1 MSFLLEKH
9 YTQEHQIF
17 RESIRRY
24 FEKELTPH
32 VETWEKAGIVPK
44 EIWQNFGRQGFLCPW
59 LPEIYGGVDAD
70 LLYSLI
76 SVEESAKTHFS
87 GFLFF
92 LHSDIIVPY
101 IEAFGSEEQKHRWLP
116 GCATG
121 ELITAIAM
129 TEPGTGSD
137 LAAIRT
143 TAVRSGDHY
152 VLNGQKTFISN
163 GINCDLVIVV
173 AKTDPGAKPA
183 HAGISLLVVEDGTPG
198 FEKGRNLD
206 KIGFHSQDTA
216 EMAFVD
222 CRVPVKNL
230 LGQEGK
236 GFYYLMK
243 KLQQE
248 RLMTAIGAQVM
259 AEEALRLTID
269 FAKSREAFGRPIG
282 RFQYISFE
290 LAKLA
295 TDVELGRTF
304 LESLMLDHME
314 GREIV
319 QKVSMA
325 KYWIAEMLN
334 RVVER
339 GVQFHGGYGY
349 MEEYPIARL
358 FRDARVYTIF
368 AGTSEIMLLIISR
381 YLGL

>member
-1 MSFLLEKH
+1 MSLLEKH

-24 FEKELTPH
+24 FEREVTPR
-32 VETWEKAGIVPK
+32 VEEWERAGIVPK
-44 EIWQNFGRQGFLCPW
+44 SVWKDFGSQGFLCPW
-59 LPEIYGGVDAD
+59 LPEAYGGVGAD

-76 SVEESAKTHFS
+76 SMEEGAKTRFS

-101 IEAFGSEEQKHRWLP
+101 LESFGSEGQKRRWLP
-116 GCATG
+116 GCASG
-121 ELITAIAM
+121 DIITAIAM

-143 TAVRSGDHY
+143 TAVRDGDHY
-152 VLNGQKTFISN
+152 VINGQKTFISN
-163 GINCDLVIVV
+163 GINCGLVIVV
-173 AKTDPGAKPA
+173 AKTDPAAKPA
-183 HAGISLLVVEDGTPG
+183 HAGFSLIVVEDGTPG
-198 FEKGRNLD
+198 FEKGRNLE

-216 EMAFVD
+216 EMAFTD
-222 CRVPVKNL
+222 CRVPAENL
-230 LGQEGK
+230 LGQEGR

-248 RLMTAIGAQVM
+248 RLVAAIGAQVM

-269 FAKSREAFGRPIG
+269 FAKTREAFGKPIG
-282 RFQYISFE
+282 RFQYLSFE

-304 LESLMLDHME
+304 MESLILDHME

-381 YLGL
+381 GLGL

>member
-1 MSFLLEKH
+1 MSLLEKH

-24 FEKELTPH
+24 FEKEVTPH

-101 IEAFGSEEQKHRWLP
+101 IEAFGSEEQKHLWLP

-143 TAVRSGDHY
+143 TAVRNGDHY

>member
-1 MSFLLEKH
+1 
-9 YTQEHQIF
+9 
-17 RESIRRY
+17 
-24 FEKELTPH
+24 

-116 GCATG
+116 SCATG

-143 TAVRSGDHY
+143 TAVRNGDHY

>member
-1 MSFLLEKH
+1 MSLLEKH

-24 FEKELTPH
+24 FEKEVTPH
-32 VETWEKAGIVPK
+32 LETWEKAGIVPK
-44 EIWQNFGRQGFLCPW
+44 EVWQNFGRQGFLCPW

-76 SVEESAKTHFS
+76 SVEENAKTHFS

-143 TAVRSGDHY
+143 TAVRIGDHY

-173 AKTDPGAKPA
+173 AKTDSGAKPA
-183 HAGISLLVVEDGTPG
+183 HAGISLLVVEEGTPG

-206 KIGFHSQDTA
+206 KIGFHSQDTS

-304 LESLMLDHME
+304 LESLILDHME

>member
-1 MSFLLEKH
+1 MSLLEKH

-24 FEKELTPH
+24 FEKEVTPH

-304 LESLMLDHME
+304 LESLILDHME

>member
-1 MSFLLEKH
+1 M
-9 YTQEHQIF
+9 
-17 RESIRRY
+17 
-24 FEKELTPH
+24 TPR
-32 VETWEKAGIVPK
+32 VEEWEKAGIVPK
-44 EIWQNFGRQGFLCPW
+44 SVWKDFGSQGFLCPW
-59 LPEIYGGVDAD
+59 LPEAYGGVGAD

-76 SVEESAKTHFS
+76 SMEEGAKTRFS

-92 LHSDIIVPY
+92 LHSDIIVPNL
-101 IEAFGSEEQKHRWLP
+101 ESFGSEKQKQRWLP
-116 GCATG
+116 GCASG
-121 ELITAIAM
+121 DIITAIAM

-143 TAVRSGDHY
+143 TAVRDGDHY
-152 VLNGQKTFISN
+152 VINGQKTFISN
-163 GINCDLVIVV
+163 GINCGLVIVV
-173 AKTDPGAKPA
+173 AKTDPAAKPA
-183 HAGISLLVVEDGTPG
+183 HAGFSLIVVEDGTPG
-198 FEKGRNLD
+198 FEKGRNLE

-216 EMAFVD
+216 EMAFTD
-222 CRVPVKNL
+222 CRVPAENL
-230 LGQEGK
+230 LGQEGR

-248 RLMTAIGAQVM
+248 RLVAAIGAQVM

-269 FAKSREAFGRPIG
+269 FAKTREAFGKPIG
-282 RFQYISFE
+282 RFQYLSFE

-304 LESLMLDHME
+304 MESLILDHME

-381 YLGL
+381 GLGL

>member
-1 MSFLLEKH
+1 MSLLEKH

-24 FEKELTPH
+24 FEKEVTPH

-121 ELITAIAM
+121 DLITVIAM

-183 HAGISLLVVEDGTPG
+183 HAGISLLVVEEGTPG

-259 AEEALRLTID
+259 AEEALRLPID

-304 LESLMLDHME
+304 LESLILDHME

>member
-1 MSFLLEKH
+1 MSLLEKH

-24 FEKELTPH
+24 FEKEMTPH

-116 GCATG
+116 SCATG

-143 TAVRSGDHY
+143 TAVRIGDHY

-173 AKTDPGAKPA
+173 AKTDSGAKPA

>member
-1 MSFLLEKH
+1 MSLLEKH

-24 FEKELTPH
+24 FEKEVTPH

-44 EIWQNFGRQGFLCPW
+44 EVWQNFGRQGFLCPW

-206 KIGFHSQDTA
+206 KIGFHCQDTA

-304 LESLMLDHME
+304 LESLILDHME

>member
-1 MSFLLEKH
+1 MSLLEKH

-24 FEKELTPH
+24 FEKEVTPH

-44 EIWQNFGRQGFLCPW
+44 EVWQNFGRQGFLCPW

-76 SVEESAKTHFS
+76 SVEESAKTHSS

-121 ELITAIAM
+121 DIITAIAM

-143 TAVRSGDHY
+143 TAVRNGDHY

-183 HAGISLLVVEDGTPG
+183 HAGISLLVVEEGTPG

-248 RLMTAIGAQVM
+248 RLMTTIGAQVM

-304 LESLMLDHME
+304 LESLILDHME

>member
-1 MSFLLEKH
+1 MSLLEKH

-24 FEKELTPH
+24 FEKEVTPH

-44 EIWQNFGRQGFLCPW
+44 EVWQNFGRQGFLCPW

-143 TAVRSGDHY
+143 TAVRNGDHY

-282 RFQYISFE
+282 HFQYISFE
-290 LAKLA
+290 LANLA

-304 LESLMLDHME
+304 LESLILDHME

>member
-1 MSFLLEKH
+1 MSLLEKH

-24 FEKELTPH
+24 FEKEVTPR
-32 VETWEKAGIVPK
+32 VEEWEKAGIVPK
-44 EIWQNFGRQGFLCPW
+44 SVWKDFGSQGFLCPW
-59 LPEIYGGVDAD
+59 LPEAYGGVGAD

-76 SVEESAKTHFS
+76 SMEEGAKTRFS

-101 IEAFGSEEQKHRWLP
+101 LESFGSEKQKQRWLP
-116 GCATG
+116 GCASG
-121 ELITAIAM
+121 DIITAIAM

-143 TAVRSGDHY
+143 TAVRDGDHY
-152 VLNGQKTFISN
+152 VINGQKTFISN
-163 GINCDLVIVV
+163 GINCGLVIVV
-173 AKTDPGAKPA
+173 AKTDPAAKPA
-183 HAGISLLVVEDGTPG
+183 HAGFSLIVVEDGTPG
-198 FEKGRNLD
+198 FEKGRNLE

-216 EMAFVD
+216 EMAFTD
-222 CRVPVKNL
+222 CRVPAENL
-230 LGQEGK
+230 LGQEGR

-248 RLMTAIGAQVM
+248 RLVAAIGAQVM

-269 FAKSREAFGRPIG
+269 FAKTREAFGKPIG
-282 RFQYISFE
+282 RFQYLSFE

-304 LESLMLDHME
+304 MESLILDHME

-325 KYWIAEMLN
+325 KYWIAEMPN

-381 YLGL
+381 GLGL

>member
-143 TAVRSGDHY
+143 TAVRNGDHY

-304 LESLMLDHME
+304 LESLILDHME

>member
-24 FEKELTPH
+24 FEKEVTPH

-121 ELITAIAM
+121 DLITAIAM

>member
-1 MSFLLEKH
+1 MSLLEKH

-24 FEKELTPH
+24 FEKEVTPH

-44 EIWQNFGRQGFLCPW
+44 EVWQNFGRQGFLCPW

-121 ELITAIAM
+121 DIITAIAM

-143 TAVRSGDHY
+143 TAVRNSDHY

-269 FAKSREAFGRPIG
+269 FAKSRQAFGRPIG

>member
-1 MSFLLEKH
+1 MSLLEKH

-17 RESIRRY
+17 RESIHRY
-24 FEKELTPH
+24 FEKEVTPH

-143 TAVRSGDHY
+143 TAVQIGDHY

-282 RFQYISFE
+282 HFQYISFE

-314 GREIV
+314 GREFV

>member
-24 FEKELTPH
+24 FEKEVTPH

-121 ELITAIAM
+121 DLITAIAM

-173 AKTDPGAKPA
+173 AKTDPGATPA

-216 EMAFVD
+216 EIAFVD

-282 RFQYISFE
+282 HFQYISFE
-290 LAKLA
+290 LANLA

-304 LESLMLDHME
+304 LESLILDHME

>member
-1 MSFLLEKH
+1 MSLLEKH

-24 FEKELTPH
+24 FEKEVTPH

-259 AEEALRLTID
+259 SEEALRLTID

>member
-1 MSFLLEKH
+1 MSLLEKH

-24 FEKELTPH
+24 FEREVTPH
-32 VETWEKAGIVPK
+32 VEEWERDGIVPK
-44 EIWQNFGRQGFLCPW
+44 SVWKDFGSQGFLCPW
-59 LPEIYGGVDAD
+59 LPEAYGGVGAD

-76 SVEESAKTHFS
+76 SMEEGAKTRFS

-101 IEAFGSEEQKHRWLP
+101 LESFGSEEQKQRWLP
-116 GCATG
+116 GCASG
-121 ELITAIAM
+121 DIITAIAM

-143 TAVRSGDHY
+143 TAVRDGDHY
-152 VLNGQKTFISN
+152 VINGQKTFISN
-163 GINCDLVIVV
+163 GINCGLVIVV
-173 AKTDPGAKPA
+173 AKTDPAAKPA
-183 HAGISLLVVEDGTPG
+183 HAGFSLIVVEDGTPG
-198 FEKGRNLD
+198 FEKGRNLE

-216 EMAFVD
+216 EMAFTD
-222 CRVPVKNL
+222 CRVPAGNL
-230 LGQEGK
+230 LGQEGR
-236 GFYYLMK
+236 GFYFLMK

-248 RLMTAIGAQVM
+248 RLVAAIGAQVM

-269 FAKSREAFGRPIG
+269 FAKTREAFGKPIG
-282 RFQYISFE
+282 RFQYLSFE

-304 LESLMLDHME
+304 MESLILDHME

-381 YLGL
+381 GLGL